1 MHALCIFET
10 VYHLHTF
17 LDHMIYL
24 CFSILLNIVNL
35 IFQSHK
41 PKLKLKSTWF
51 LYYFINKT

>member
-10 VYHLHTF
+10 VCHLHTF
-17 LDHMIYL
+17 LDQMMYV

-35 IFQSHK
+35 IFESHK
-41 PKLKLKSTWF
+41 PKLKLKSTWL